1 MSLNQPN
8 CASSSTQQHREAAP
22 NVLRIAILTISDSRT
37 LDTDKSGLFLQQA
50 MESAGHQVTSRSIV
64 KDDIEQI
71 RGAIH
76 QLSSD
81 DDLDAVLL
89 TGGTGLSPRDRTPE
103 AVAPLLDAEIPGF
116 GELFRMLSY
125 QEIGAA
131 SMLSRAM
138 AGRMGK
144 LLIFCLP
151 GSTNAVRLAAEKLL
165 VPELPHLVHHSR
177 NP

>member
-1 MSLNQPN
+1 MSPNQPN
-8 CASSSTQQHREAAP
+8 CASQSTQQHREAAP
-22 NVLRIAILTISDSRT
+22 EVLRIAILTVSDSRT
-37 LDTDKSGLFLQQA
+37 LETDKSGHYLEQSMQG
-50 MESAGHQVTSRSIV
+50 AGHQIASRAIV
-64 KDDIEQI
+64 KDEVDQI
-71 RGAIH
+71 RNTVL
-76 QLSSD
+76 QLSND
-81 DDLDAVLL
+81 ERLDAVLL
-89 TGGTGLSPRDRTPE
+89 TGGTGLSPRDVTPD
-103 AVAPLLDAEIPGF
+103 AVTPLLDAEIPGF

-138 AGRMGK
+138 AGRRGK

-177 NP
+177 S

>member
-1 MSLNQPN
+1 
-8 CASSSTQQHREAAP
+8 
-22 NVLRIAILTISDSRT
+22 
-37 LDTDKSGLFLQQA
+37 
-50 MESAGHQVTSRSIV
+50 MESPHQVTSRSIV

-71 RGAIH
+71 RGAIY

-81 DDLDAVLL
+81 ENLDAVLL